1 MKRFKT
7 NFGYL
12 IFVGYADQNIS
23 NIGRNQLKVNVYF
36 PAYFELA
43 EITKWFVLI

>member
-23 NIGRNQLKVNVYF
+23 NIGRNQLKQQLNVYF
-36 PAYFELA
+36 PACFELA
-43 EITKWFVLI
+43 ETIK